1 MAGGERTV
9 GVLALQGSFA
19 EHLAC
24 LGRLEGVRPLPV
36 KTPADLARA
45 EALILPGGE
54 STAQSRLL
62 RRAGL
67 WEPLK
72 GRLAEGM
79 PAWGTCAGA
88 ILLAGEVVGEDP
100 HLGAMDIDVRR
111 NAFGSQLD
119 SFTARQAIAEVG
131 PEERALVFIRAP
143 WIERVGPRAQVL
155 CRVRGQIAAARQ
167 GRLLATAFHPELT
180 GDLDFYRYF
189 LSL

>member
-1 MAGGERTV
+1 MPGTDRAV

-24 LGRLEGVRPLPV
+24 LEQLAGVAPRPV
-36 KTPADLARA
+36 KTPADLAA
-45 EALILPGGE
+45 VTALILPGGE

-67 WEPLK
+67 WEPLRA
-72 GRLAEGM
+72 RLQGGM

-88 ILLAGEVVGEDP
+88 ILLAREVEGEVP
-100 HLGAMDIDVRR
+100 HLAAMDLAVRR
-111 NAFGSQLD
+111 NAYGSQLD
-119 SFTARQAIAEVG
+119 SFTARQAVAAVG
-131 PEERALVFIRAP
+131 PAARPLVFIRAP
-143 WIERVGPRAQVL
+143 QIARVGPGVEVL
-155 CRVRGQIAAARQ
+155 CRVDGHIAAARQ